1 MKIQLLTGILLGYLI
16 YMILCPLPT
25 KQCYFSLNQLQFGV
39 YNIHVH
45 HWLLSLMGLLILKI
59 YNIKINDIV
68 KGILMAGIIHGI
80 MEYDDWNK
88 FIYLVK

>member
-1 MKIQLLTGILLGYLI
+1 
-16 YMILCPLPT
+16 
-25 KQCYFSLNQLQFGV
+25 
-39 YNIHVH
+39 
-45 HWLLSLMGLLILKI
+45 MGLLILKI